1 MMIRTNR
8 QRRDDR
14 HAIEYMQTHG
24 YSEDATTLLRATFD
38 LFHNGF
44 SIHRRITTARPGAAE

>member
-1 MMIRTNR
+1 
-8 QRRDDR
+8 
-14 HAIEYMQTHG
+14 MQTHG

-44 SIHRRITTARPGAAE
+44 SIHRRITTARRGAAE